1 MDENEVVGQRAE
13 DFGLN
18 EKQKRFCE
26 YYVKNQSA
34 GKSYFQAYSIDEN
47 KKIGMNSAY
56 SNGSKLLKSDKIKN
70 YLNVLRRETKKKAML
85 SVEDIVNELE
95 TIISDVGG
103 VKMSD
108 KLKAIELLGKYH
120 GAWLDKMEVNSN
132 SNIEINLTGIEN
144 NPMKVIESD
153 PVVLIEDKEN
163 GNN

>member
-70 YLNVLRRETKKKAML
+70 YLNILRKRNKEE
-85 SVEDIVNELE
+85 SN
-95 TIISDVGG
+95 
-103 VKMSD
+103 VKCGRYCQRIRNHH
-108 KLKAIELLGKYH
+108 K
-120 GAWLDKMEVNSN
+120 
-132 SNIEINLTGIEN
+132 
-144 NPMKVIESD
+144 
-153 PVVLIEDKEN
+153 
-163 GNN
+163 